1 MLVCVV
7 GVAALSQQR
16 RICYRRTDSTFR
28 DADAVKSERLDP
40 TENAPTDVHVV
51 RELGKGRA
59 ATARLVDAA
68 FRDGST
74 VRCVEKVF
82 CPGRLTRA
90 IYRIFFFAPFAYQ
103 FNRDA
108 IMACFY
114 RRRVAAEILQ
124 QAGVDVDVA
133 APLYVRFDAAAPG
146 WVLAAEHV
154 DGRGVRPTGLGEAT
168 GEIDQLVSVMHRAKD
183 ALVQAGLT
191 GSGWQ
196 VDPRAMVSTANL
208 LRRGQR
214 YTIIDLESGIP
225 AILVPKYWL
234 LAAGQR
240 TWPPFDDLD
249 AGQLRSSRLA
259 GQADVDALMD
269 HTARWKTCEPA
280 PLRLDTW
287 RRLVAR
293 TRRHLSRTARATWHL
308 LTRRRYQTYV
318 GLRYIRRSIRRWES
332 EQRIGSDEASDLVGQ
347 VDANEVATYAR
358 GMALHLAIK
367 ACSPWVV
374 PAKYGGVAAA
384 VVTGNAWFLL
394 PWLLLPLARA
404 VVTLSNWLACGR
416 SVRHTE
422 ALLWGCLPTVGSLAF
437 PVQIF
442 VRRPALAH
450 FLIRD
455 FASRIG
461 RRLPIYGGKDSRTEM
476 MLIRWSDHIL
486 VAMAWVFQTDV
497 SQQGDADHG
506 ATVGLSQ
513 SDPVSLE
520 HTTKRAA

>member
-1 MLVCVV
+1 M
-7 GVAALSQQR
+7 
-16 RICYRRTDSTFR
+16 
-28 DADAVKSERLDP
+28 
-40 TENAPTDVHVV
+40 
-51 RELGKGRA
+51 
-59 ATARLVDAA
+59 
-68 FRDGST
+68 
-74 VRCVEKVF
+74 
-82 CPGRLTRA
+82 
-90 IYRIFFFAPFAYQ
+90 
-103 FNRDA
+103 
-108 IMACFY
+108 
-114 RRRVAAEILQ
+114 
-124 QAGVDVDVA
+124 DVDVA

-154 DGRGVRPTGLGEAT
+154 DGRGLRPTAPGEAA
-168 GEIDQLVSVMHRAKD
+168 GEIDQLISVMHRAKD

-225 AILVPKYWL
+225 AVLVPKYWL

-249 AGQLRSSRLA
+249 AGQLRSQTLKGA
-259 GQADVDALMD
+259 ADVEALID
-269 HTARWKTCEPA
+269 HTSRWKACEPA
-280 PLRLDTW
+280 PLRLQTW
-287 RRLVAR
+287 RRLAVK
-293 TRRHLSRTARATWHL
+293 TRRHVSRWARATWHL

-318 GLRYIRRSIRRWES
+318 GLRYIRRSIRRWEV
-332 EQRIGSDEASDLVGQ
+332 EQRLSSAEASDLSRQ

-374 PAKYGGVAAA
+374 PAKFGGLAAA
-384 VVTGNAWFLL
+384 VLTGNVWFLL

-442 VRRPALAH
+442 IRRPALAH

-476 MLIRWSDHIL
+476 MLIRCSDRIM
-486 VAMAWVFQTDV
+486 VAMACVFKTDV
-497 SQQGDADHG
+497 TQQGDADDG
-506 ATVGLSQ
+506 AAVGPPQ
-513 SDPVSLE
+513 SDSVSLE
-520 HTTKRAA
+520 YTTKRAA

>member
-1 MLVCVV
+1 M
-7 GVAALSQQR
+7 
-16 RICYRRTDSTFR
+16 
-28 DADAVKSERLDP
+28 KPERPDP
-40 TENAPTDVHVV
+40 TENAPADVRVV

-59 ATARLVDAA
+59 ATARLVDAT

-108 IMACFY
+108 ILACFY
-114 RRRVAAEILQ
+114 RRRVAAERLRR
-124 QAGVDVDVA
+124 AGVDVDVA
-133 APLYVRFDAAAPG
+133 APLYVRFDATAPG
-146 WVLAAEHV
+146 WVLAAEHI
-154 DGRGVRPTGLGEAT
+154 DGRGVRPTAPDQAA
-168 GEIDQLVSVMHRAKD
+168 GEIDQLIGVMHDAKD
-183 ALVQAGLT
+183 ALIRTGLN

-196 VDPRAMVSTANL
+196 VDPRALVSTANL

-249 AGQLRSSRLA
+249 ADTLRSQASDD
-259 GQADVDALMD
+259 GADVEALID
-269 HTARWKTCEPA
+269 HTARWKASEPA

-287 RRLVAR
+287 RRWAAKTL
-293 TRRHLSRTARATWHL
+293 RHVSRSARATWHL

-318 GLRYIRRSIRRWES
+318 GLRYIRRSIRRWEG
-332 EQRIGSDEASDLVGQ
+332 EQRIGPLEASDLSRQ

-374 PAKYGGVAAA
+374 PAKYGGVIAA
-384 VVTGNAWFLL
+384 VLTGNAWFLL

-404 VVTLSNWLACGR
+404 VVTLSSWLACGR

-442 VRRPALAH
+442 IRRPALAH

-476 MLIRWSDHIL
+476 MLIRWSDRIV
-486 VAMAWVFQTDV
+486 VAIAWVFKTDM
-497 SQQGDADHG
+497 SQQRVADHG
-506 ATVGLSQ
+506 ATVGPSQ
-513 SDPVSLE
+513 LEHDALKHDALE
-520 HTTKRAA
+520 HTTNRAA